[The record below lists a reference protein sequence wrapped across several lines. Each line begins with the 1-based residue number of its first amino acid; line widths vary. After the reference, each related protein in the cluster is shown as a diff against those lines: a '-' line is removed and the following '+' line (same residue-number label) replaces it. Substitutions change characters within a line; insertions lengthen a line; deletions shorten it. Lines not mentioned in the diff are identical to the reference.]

1 MRRGGLKNSAA
12 LDILRAGRFAKLNV
26 DTERESANGGERKLF
41 ARKLFA
47 RKLFANG
54 GKGNYLLQ
62 KPTLA

>member
-26 DTERESANGGERKLF
+26 DTERESANGGK
-41 ARKLFA
+41 RKLFA